1 MSFEF
6 KLPKKMPSWLEDVH
20 THGEVIHI
28 HFTDAHEDGD
38 SDKTFAVASSKKE
51 LKQLKKS
58 DADIVYY
65 ERKGKL
71 YLNGNGHKKGW
82 GSKDVGGLIT
92 KVKGKPE
99 INADDIS
106 GFIQYDDHD
115 DHDDHGHI
123 ADVDDTTPMQT
134 MFSTKSEAKEAAK
147 NFGCKGAHKMGDQWM
162 VCKSMDDLV
171 IPDGSSTEHDHSGH
185 DHSGHDHSG
194 HDHSGHDHASH
205 RIV

>member
-6 KLPKKMPSWLEDVH
+6 KLPKTMPSWLEDVH

-28 HFTDAHEDGD
+28 HFADAYDDGV
-38 SDKTFAVASSKKE
+38 SDNTFAVASSKKE

-71 YLNGNGHKKGW
+71 YLNGNGHEKGW
-82 GSKDVGGLIT
+82 GEKDIGGLIV

-99 INADDIS
+99 IAADDIS
-106 GFIQYDDHD
+106 GFQQYSDQDG
-115 DHDDHGHI
+115 HGQI
-123 ADVDDTTPMQT
+123 DDVDDTTPMQT
-134 MFSTKSEAKEAAK
+134 MFSSKSEAKKAAK

-162 VCKSMDDLV
+162 VCKHMDDLV
-171 IPDGSSTEHDHSGH
+171 MPDGSSTEHDHSGN